1 MQVSNVKS
9 QGSLKSLRASLK
21 SSHKTLRA
29 SQVSSLSGQVS
40 SQVTSP
46 LRQVPSQV
54 STHIKLFA
62 MYGAFIHE
70 LCDANLRNFNS
81 LYPHN
86 VLW

>member
-9 QGSLKSLRASLK
+9 QASLK
-21 SSHKTLRA
+21 CLRA

-54 STHIKLFA
+54 STQIKLFA

-70 LCDANLRNFNS
+70 LCDANLRNFDS
-81 LYPHN
+81 PYPHN
-86 VLW
+86 VLWWRFGEWH